1 MLKKWNNILNMKMK
15 ADNINIF
22 IIEPSY
28 IVYEGLVNTI
38 NKTGRQYNFYLVDS
52 LNGIQQQNILRR
64 ADVIIINPA
73 LIQNQIKAFN
83 TLKKELSNSK
93 WIGLVYSLFEQK
105 FLSLFDMIIYIN
117 DTPNTIINKIQKLP
131 NINQNSSADQIQ
143 EILSDREIEVLKLL
157 VAGNS
162 NKEIADKLNI
172 STNTVIT
179 HRKNIS
185 QKTSI
190 KSVAGLTI
198 YAVVNNIISIDNYQ
212 E

>member
-1 MLKKWNNILNMKMK
+1 MKLK
-15 ADNINIF
+15 ADNINII

-28 IVYEGLVNTI
+28 IVYEGLVNII
-38 NKTGRQYNFYLVDS
+38 NKAGGKYNFYLVGS
-52 LNGIQQQNILRR
+52 LSDIQQQNLLRR
-64 ADVIIINPA
+64 ADVIIVNPM

-83 TLKKELSNSK
+83 TLKNELNNSI
-93 WIGLVYSLFEQK
+93 WIGLVYSLFEEK
-105 FLSLFDMIIYIN
+105 LLSLFDLIIYIN
-117 DTPNTIINKIQKLP
+117 DTPNVIINKIKKLS
-131 NINQNSSADQIQ
+131 NRNQNPSNEPIQ

-179 HRKNIS
+179 HRKNIT

-190 KSVAGLTI
+190 KSVSGLTI
-198 YAVVNNIISIDNYQ
+198 YAVINNIISIDNYQ
-212 E
+212 K